1 MNNYIFAFVFSFYL
15 GGTIVWF
22 YMRATFANTKV
33 DRTEFDRLNS
43 SYRNSIE
50 ENVKLEERISI
61 MQERVEELSEK
72 LLKAEEELSIA
83 DGAKNSIRSMNEIL
97 YDKLKAQE
105 TQIENLSGE
114 FEKKQRSKI

>member
-1 MNNYIFAFVFSFYL
+1 
-15 GGTIVWF
+15 
-22 YMRATFANTKV
+22 MRATFANTKV